1 MDWIEHIGSALSAV
15 PPHLQTLVLAVVL
28 FGTYQVVYVRYIAPR
43 ANGNGTKK
51 LEEAVANHLTT
62 AIEKNTEVVGRM
74 EGIMQRHADATLG
87 KADQLVV
94 AMRNAEEQNHRVAN
108 SMNVVMNKIDGIRDL
123 MIEVKASQR

>member
-62 AIEKNTEVVGRM
+62 AIEKNTE
-74 EGIMQRHADATLG
+74 
-87 KADQLVV
+87 
-94 AMRNAEEQNHRVAN
+94 
-108 SMNVVMNKIDGIRDL
+108 
-123 MIEVKASQR
+123 